1 MNAQTISHK
10 TNTQPGG
17 KRVLAEIISYLFH
30 PVFFPLLMALA
41 LYAIIPSAFA
51 HATGKQIGLWFIS
64 ITFTAVFFPLFSI
77 GLMKPLG
84 FVSSFKMETARE
96 RTIPLMATMIF
107 YFWVSHVFNNIPG
120 NPPLALKVLLL
131 GNLWGIVVVFIINIF
146 TKISMH
152 TSMAGGMLG
161 IMLVLMMTNP
171 FNIVIIPLI
180 VAGVIAF
187 IIGWA
192 RTILGAHQ
200 RGDVWLGY
208 IIGILVQ
215 LGAYAYMK

>member
-1 MNAQTISHK
+1 MNAQTISQK

-84 FVSSFKMETARE
+84 FVSSFRMETARE

-161 IMLVLMMTNP
+161 IMFVLMMTNP
-171 FNIVIIPLI
+171 FNTVIIPLI

>member
-1 MNAQTISHK
+1 MSAQTIQHK
-10 TNTQPGG
+10 ASTQPKGQ
-17 KRVLAEIISYLFH
+17 KVLAEIISYIFH

-41 LYAIIPSAFA
+41 LYAIIPAAFA
-51 HATGKQIGLWFIS
+51 HATGKQVGLWFIS
-64 ITFTAVFFPLFSI
+64 IAFTGVFFPLFSI
-77 GLMKPLG
+77 ALMKPLG
-84 FVSSFKMETARE
+84 FISSFKMETARE

-131 GNLWGIVVVFIINIF
+131 GNLWGIILVFLINIF

-152 TSMAGGMLG
+152 TSIAGGMLG
-161 IMLVLMMTNP
+161 IVFVLMMIGPSNA
-171 FNIVIIPLI
+171 FILPLI
-180 VAGVIAF
+180 IVAIIAL

-192 RTILGAHQ
+192 RTVLGAHQ
-200 RGDVWLGY
+200 RGDIWLGY

-215 LGAYAYMK
+215 LGAYVYMK